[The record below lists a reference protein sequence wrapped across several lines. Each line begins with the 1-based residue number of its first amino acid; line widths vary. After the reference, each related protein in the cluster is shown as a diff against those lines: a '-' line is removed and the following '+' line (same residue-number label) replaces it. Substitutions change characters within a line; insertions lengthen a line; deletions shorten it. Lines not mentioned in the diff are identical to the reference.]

1 MPHPKVTAM
10 KNEAMVKQQPSTSV
24 YRIPVPKASTGQ
36 ASQQQVIVVDGS
48 DEETELWVTRSLNL
62 PAERRNG
69 WVVAWILETHHRE
82 AFVVEATGKQHMQ
95 NVSERQV

>member
-1 MPHPKVTAM
+1 M
-10 KNEAMVKQQPSTSV
+10 KKEVMAKQQPSSSV
-24 YRIPVPKASTGQ
+24 YRIRVPKASIVQTR
-36 ASQQQVIVVDGS
+36 QQQVIVVDDS

-82 AFVVEATGKQHMQ
+82 TFVLAATTRS
-95 NVSERQV
+95 VSERLD